1 MNGERFTL
9 GIVRIGMSMYAQVI
23 DNAHGII
30 MRVEVKASD
39 KDKVRKAWNEMLS
52 KLF

>member
-9 GIVRIGMSMYAQVI
+9 GIVRIGMAMYAQVI

-30 MRVEVKASD
+30 LQKEVKASD
-39 KDKVRKAWNEMLS
+39 KEEVRKTWNYLLR